1 MDKNNYI
8 FFWGG
13 IFSQWFKS
21 NFEIDNIQYSSAE
34 QYMMAEKA
42 RAFNDKESLD
52 KILSTKNSR
61 KQKELGRKIKN
72 YDDEVWSKIRYE
84 AVVKGNYAKFTQN
97 ENLKNQLLDTGNK
110 IIVEASPYDTI
121 WGIGLS
127 EFDESRFNEDL
138 WRGKNLLGK
147 AIMQV
152 REMITV
158 SEKLKDGNCK

>member
-72 YDDEVWSKIRYE
+72 YDDEVWGKIRYE

>member
-84 AVVKGNYAKFTQN
+84 VVVKGNYAKFTQN

-152 REMITV
+152 REMIAV
-158 SEKLKDGNCK
+158 SEKLEDGNDK